1 MRISIF
7 LRKLLSALAANMSKD
22 TLLPGFDRVNVWQS
36 TLHLVLVD
44 PVHWLSRPAPGAG
57 LVALRKHLFVGAMV
71 AWVHPGPATNRQIRR
86 QRGSPRSE
94 GVKFS
99 GDPCPLQD
107 LLLCAKHLFVA
118 AMVAEVHPGLPESA
132 NQAMTAGRPRLEP
145 VGHQQVGA
153 LCPLS

>member
-1 MRISIF
+1 MGSSGACD
-7 LRKLLSALAANMSKD
+7 KSADQK
-22 TLLPGFDRVNVWQS
+22 TEGQS
-36 TLHLVLVD
+36 
-44 PVHWLSRPAPGAG
+44 AFG
-57 LVALRKHLFVGAMV
+57 
-71 AWVHPGPATNRQIRR
+71 
-86 QRGSPRSE
+86 